1 MTDELPTASPGAMAT
16 AKSNMAMG
24 LTMDD
29 ELIVRIRDVEQVLD
43 LHIATDYHE
52 IYRRGAEP

>member
-1 MTDELPTASPGAMAT
+1 
-16 AKSNMAMG
+16 
-24 LTMDD
+24 MDD

-43 LHIATDYHE
+43 LHIATDYDE